1 MLRAYIRE
9 IEQNGQLVEEF
20 SDPQSASSAG
30 VDPERWL
37 ESVSG
42 PTNSSQLEQLPPT
55 FESLHLNSENTS
67 TKEMVNS
74 EENMKFP
81 QSIKAERAR
90 PETGPPSHPSSPTTD
105 DVKWQ

>member
-1 MLRAYIRE
+1 VLRAYIRQ
-9 IEQNGQLVEEF
+9 IEQNGHLVEEF
-20 SDPQSASSAG
+20 PEPQSASSPG

-37 ESVSG
+37 EGVPS
-42 PTNSSQLEQLPPT
+42 PTRSSQLEQLPPT
-55 FESLHLNSENTS
+55 FESLHLNSENTT
-67 TKEMVNS
+67 TKEMVKS

-90 PETGPPSHPSSPTTD
+90 PETGPSSHPSSPTLG